1 MAGSRRTA
9 ARFTFGAICLS
20 SSSHFALMLYYK
32 SSGIAAWP
40 RQTIDEA
47 GADRVDDLHEDDR
60 HTAGCLSQLGDD
72 RTSNG

>member
-47 GADRVDDLHEDDR
+47 GAHRIRNDHMAPRV
-60 HTAGCLSQLGDD
+60 
-72 RTSNG
+72 